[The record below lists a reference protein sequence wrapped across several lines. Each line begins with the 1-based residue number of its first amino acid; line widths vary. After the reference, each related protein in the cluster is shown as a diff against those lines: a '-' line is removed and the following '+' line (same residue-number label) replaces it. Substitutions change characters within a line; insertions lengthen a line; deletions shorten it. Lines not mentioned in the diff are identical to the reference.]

1 MKFWLYWLVF
11 SGIILIRYFLVA
23 GGTYLFFYSL
33 RNQFLIKHQPSL
45 QLPHV
50 SRKSIKHDIQLS
62 LLATAILAFCATSVM
77 ISYDLGVTRLYTSWN
92 QYGLWYLGLSFVGI
106 LILQDTC
113 FYFIHRLFHHPL
125 LFKHLHSGHHYST
138 KPTPWTSFALD
149 PPEALVQGLFLV
161 VVVLIIP
168 LHFMV
173 LASLLLT
180 MTFWAVINHLGF
192 ELFDSSLARHW
203 LGKWFIGSTYHSIH
217 HRKYTVHYGLYFTF
231 WDRLF
236 NTYDSNYE
244 SKFDSFL
251 K

>member
-1 MKFWLYWLVF
+1 MKFGFYWLIF
-11 SGIILIRYFLVA
+11 SGIILVRYFLVA
-23 GGTYLFFYSL
+23 GGTYLFFYSFG
-33 RNQFLIKHQPSL
+33 NQFLINHKPPL
-45 QLPHV
+45 NLPI
-50 SRKSIKHDIQLS
+50 SSWKSIKHDIRLS
-62 LLATAILAFCATSVM
+62 LLATVILAGCAASVM
-77 ISYDLGVTRLYTSWN
+77 VSYNLGATRLYTSLN
-92 QYGLWYLGLSFVGI
+92 HYGLWYLGVSFISI
-106 LILQDTC
+106 LIIQDTC

-125 LFKHLHSGHHYST
+125 LFKHLHSGHHYSI

-149 PPEALVQGLFLV
+149 PPEALLQGL
-161 VVVLIIP
+161 VLIIIVFIIP

-173 LASLLLT
+173 LAALLLT
-180 MTFWAVINHLGF
+180 MTFWAVLNHLGF
-192 ELFDSSLARHW
+192 ELFDSSLASHW
-203 LGKWFIGSTYHSIH
+203 LVKWFIGSTYHSIH

>member
-1 MKFWLYWLVF
+1 MKFGFYWLVF
-11 SGIILIRYFLVA
+11 SGIILVRYFLVA
-23 GGTYLFFYSL
+23 GGTYLFFYSF

-62 LLATAILAFCATSVM
+62 LLATAILAFCAAGVM
-77 ISYDLGVTRLYTSWN
+77 LGYDSGVTRLYTSWN
-92 QYGLWYLGLSFVGI
+92 HYGLWYLGLSFIGI

-125 LFKHLHSGHHYST
+125 LFKHLHCGHHYST
-138 KPTPWTSFALD
+138 QPTPWTSFALD
-149 PPEALVQGLFLV
+149 PPEALVQGLFLIV
-161 VVVLIIP
+161 VVFIVP

-180 MTFWAVINHLGF
+180 MTFWAVVNHLGF

-231 WDRLF
+231 WDRLL

-244 SKFDSFL
+244 SKLD
-251 K
+251 

>member
-1 MKFWLYWLVF
+1 MKFGLYWLVF
-11 SGIILIRYFLVA
+11 SGIILVRYFLVA
-23 GGTYLFFYSL
+23 GGTYLFFYSFW
-33 RNQFLIKHQPSL
+33 NQFLIKHQSVL
-45 QLPHV
+45 QLP
-50 SRKSIKHDIQLS
+50 SWQSIKQDIQLS
-62 LLATAILAFCATSVM
+62 VLATVVLAFCAALIMV
-77 ISYDLGVTRLYTSWN
+77 SYDLGATRLYTSLN
-92 QYGLWYLGLSFVGI
+92 QYGLWYLGVSFIGI
-106 LILQDTC
+106 LMLQDTC

-149 PPEALVQGLFLV
+149 PPEALIQGLFLIII
-161 VVVLIIP
+161 VLIVP

-180 MTFWAVINHLGF
+180 MTFWSVLNHLGF
-192 ELFDSSLARHW
+192 ELCDSSLAHHW
-203 LGKWFIGSTYHSIH
+203 LGKWFIGATYHSIH

-231 WDRLF
+231 WDRLLD
-236 NTYDSNYE
+236 TKDSHYE

>member
-1 MKFWLYWLVF
+1 MKFGFYWLVF
-11 SGIILIRYFLVA
+11 SGIILVRYFLVA
-23 GGTYLFFYSL
+23 GGTYLFFYSWE
-33 RNQFLIKHQPSL
+33 NQFLIKHKPRL
-45 QLPHV
+45 QLPLV
-50 SRKSIKHDIQLS
+50 SWKSIKHDLRLS
-62 LLATAILAFCATSVM
+62 VLATVVLAFCAAWVM
-77 ISYDLGVTRLYTSWN
+77 VSYDLGVTRLYTGWN
-92 QYGLWYLGLSFVGI
+92 HYGLWYLGVSFVSI
-106 LILQDTC
+106 LLLQDTC

-149 PPEALVQGLFLV
+149 PPEAMIQGLFLLV
-161 VVVLIIP
+161 VVFIIP
-168 LHFMV
+168 LHFLV

-180 MTFWAVINHLGF
+180 MTLWAVLNHLGF
-192 ELFDSSLARHW
+192 ELFDSSLASHW

-231 WDRLF
+231 WDRLL

-244 SKFDSFL
+244 SSFDSFL